1 MSDAVVTDCG
11 PIVVLHLV
19 SALALDWGRRWLDTQ
34 SSTVTVTRRDAD
46 AVLEGMRDD
55 GLALTGE
62 YNA

>member
-1 MSDAVVTDCG
+1 VSDATVTDCG
-11 PIVVLHLV
+11 PVIVLHLN
-19 SALALDWGRRWLDTQ
+19 SPSALDWGRQWLNAT
-34 SSTVTVTRRDAD
+34 SPVVTIVRRDAD